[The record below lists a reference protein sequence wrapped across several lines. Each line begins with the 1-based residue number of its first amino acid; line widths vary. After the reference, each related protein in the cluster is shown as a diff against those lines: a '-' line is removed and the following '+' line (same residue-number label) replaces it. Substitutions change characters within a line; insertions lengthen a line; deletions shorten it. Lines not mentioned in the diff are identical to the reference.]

1 MIQGILGDP
10 VKRRW
15 WLTVGVCVAVGIL
28 LPFVWDHTGA
38 DLKVYRLGGSMVLDD
53 PASLYAARM
62 RDITMPF
69 TYPLFGAMVMVPVAV
84 MPWPVAYGVSITVS
98 LFAIVVIWRLCL
110 RRLPPASSWG
120 PAGLIAVSAASLLIE
135 PVRETL
141 SYGQINLILCALI
154 LYDVL
159 EVRRPRRGI
168 WIGIAAGIKLTPL
181 VFFGMLVVTRQW
193 RALAHASAAFA
204 VTVLAGFL
212 IAPSAA
218 WEYWTK
224 LLSDTARIGGL
235 AYSGNQSW
243 NGFLIRVTGDMDGGG
258 LAWKAVVLLTVV
270 AGLWLTR
277 ALWLRGERLG
287 ATAIAGMISLLCSPV
302 SWSHHWVW
310 MIPLGVALLT
320 GTRVGRRFPV
330 QTAAAWFGLLM
341 LAPIW
346 WVPRRGN
353 RELDWNMLEQ
363 VAGNAYLWLALTAGL
378 LLAAG
383 GRTRTMP
390 AATTIREDAP
400 THPRL

>member
-1 MIQGILGDP
+1 VSTGILGDP

-15 WLTVGVCVAVGIL
+15 WLTVAVCVAVGIL
-28 LPFVWDHTGA
+28 LPLLWDHTGA

-53 PASLYAARM
+53 PSSLYAARM

-69 TYPLFGAMVMVPVAV
+69 TYPLFGAMMMVPVAV
-84 MPWPVAYGVSITVS
+84 MPWPVAYGVSIAVS
-98 LFAIVVIWRLCL
+98 LVALAVIWRLCL
-110 RRLPPASSWG
+110 RRLPAARTWG
-120 PAGLIAVSAASLLIE
+120 PAGLIAVTAASLLVE

-141 SYGQINLILCALI
+141 SYGQINLILCAVI

-159 EVRRPRRGI
+159 AVRRPRRGV
-168 WIGIAAGIKLTPL
+168 WLGIAAGIKLTPL
-181 VFFGMLVVTRQW
+181 VFFGLLVVTRQW
-193 RALAHASAAFA
+193 RALAHALVAFA
-204 VTVLAGFL
+204 ATLLAGFL
-212 IAPSAA
+212 VAPSAA

-224 LLSDTARIGGL
+224 LLSDTGRIGGL

-258 LAWKAVVLLTVV
+258 LAWKILAGLTVV
-270 AGLWLTR
+270 AGLWLTH
-277 ALWLRGERLG
+277 ALWSRGERLG
-287 ATAIAGMISLLCSPV
+287 ATAVCGMVSLLCSPV

-320 GTRVGRRFPV
+320 GTRVGRRFPAHV
-330 QTAAAWFGLLM
+330 TLAWFGLLV

-363 VAGNAYLWLALTAGL
+363 VAGNAYLWLALTAGV

-383 GRTRTMP
+383 RRTEKMP
-390 AATTIREDAP
+390 AATTVRQRAP
-400 THPRL
+400 L

>member
-1 MIQGILGDP
+1 MSTGILGDP
-10 VKRRW
+10 VRRRW
-15 WLTVGVCVAVGIL
+15 WLTVAVCVAVGIL
-28 LPFVWDHTGA
+28 LPLVWDHTGA

-53 PASLYAARM
+53 PSSLYAARM

-84 MPWPVAYGVSITVS
+84 MPWPVAYGVSIAVS
-98 LFAIVVIWRLCL
+98 LVALAVIWRLCL
-110 RRLPPASSWG
+110 RRLPAARHWG
-120 PAGLIAVSAASLLIE
+120 PAGLIAVTATSLLLE

-141 SYGQINLILCALI
+141 SYGQINLILCAFI

-168 WIGIAAGIKLTPL
+168 WLGIAAGIKLTPL
-181 VFFGMLVVTRQW
+181 VFLGLLVVTRQW

-204 VTVLAGFL
+204 ATVLAGFL
-212 IAPSAA
+212 VAPSAA

-235 AYSGNQSW
+235 AYTGNQSW
-243 NGFLIRVTGDMDGGG
+243 NGFLIRITGDLDGGG
-258 LAWKAVVLLTVV
+258 LAWKVLVVLTVV
-270 AGLWLTR
+270 AGLCLTH
-277 ALWLRGERLG
+277 ALWARGERLG
-287 ATAIAGMISLLCSPV
+287 ATAVCGMISLLCSPV

-310 MIPLGVALLT
+310 MISLGVALLT
-320 GTRVGRRFPV
+320 GTRVGRRFPAHV
-330 QTAAAWFGLLM
+330 AVTWFGLLM

-363 VAGNAYLWLALTAGL
+363 VIGNAYLWLALTAGI

-383 GRTRTMP
+383 RRTEKMP
-390 AATTIREDAP
+390 AATTVRQRTP
-400 THPRL
+400 L

>member
-1 MIQGILGDP
+1 MSTGILGDP
-10 VKRRW
+10 VNRRW
-15 WLTVGVCVAVGIL
+15 WLTVAVCVAVGIL

-53 PASLYAARM
+53 PSSLYAARM

-84 MPWPVAYGVSITVS
+84 MPWPVAYGVSIAVS
-98 LFAIVVIWRLCL
+98 LFALVVIWRLCL

-168 WIGIAAGIKLTPL
+168 WLGIAAGIKLTPL

-204 VTVLAGFL
+204 ATMLAGFL

-224 LLSDTARIGGL
+224 LLSDTGRIGGL

-243 NGFLIRVTGDMDGGG
+243 NGFLIRVTGDLDGGG
-258 LAWKAVVLLTVV
+258 LAWKVAVLLTVV

-287 ATAIAGMISLLCSPV
+287 ATAVAGMISLLCSPV

-330 QTAAAWFGLLM
+330 QTAATWFGLLA

-346 WVPRRGN
+346 WVPRRAN
-353 RELDWNMLEQ
+353 RELEWNMLEQ
-363 VAGNAYLWLALTAGL
+363 VAGNAYLWLALTAGV

-383 GRTRTMP
+383 GRAKKVP
-390 AATTIREDAP
+390 SATAVRAGVP
-400 THPRL
+400 G

>member
-1 MIQGILGDP
+1 MSTGILGDP

-15 WLTVGVCVAVGIL
+15 WLTVAVCVAVGIL

-53 PASLYAARM
+53 PSSLYDARM

-69 TYPLFGAMVMVPVAV
+69 TYPLFGALVMVPVAV
-84 MPWPVAYGVSITVS
+84 MPWPVAYGVSIAVS
-98 LFAIVVIWRLCL
+98 LVALAVIWRLCL
-110 RRLPPASSWG
+110 RRLPAAQGWG
-120 PAGLIAVSAASLLIE
+120 LAALLAVTAASLLVE

-159 EVRRPRRGI
+159 EVRRRRRGI
-168 WIGIAAGIKLTPL
+168 WLGIAAGIKLTPL
-181 VFFGMLVVTRQW
+181 VFLGLLVVTRQW

-204 VTVLAGFL
+204 ATVLTGFL
-212 IAPSAA
+212 IAPTAA

-224 LLSDTARIGGL
+224 LLADTGRIGAL
-235 AYSGNQSW
+235 AYAGNQSW
-243 NGFLIRVTGDMDGGG
+243 NGFLIRITGDPEGGG
-258 LAWKAVVLLTVV
+258 LAWKALVLLTVV

-287 ATAIAGMISLLCSPV
+287 ATAVTGMISLLCSPV

-330 QTAAAWFGLLM
+330 PTAATWFGLMM

-346 WVPRRGN
+346 WVPRRGD
-353 RELDWNMLEQ
+353 RELHWNMLEQ
-363 VAGNAYLWLALTAGL
+363 VFGNAYLWLALTAGI

-383 GRTRTMP
+383 RRTEKMP
-390 AATTIREDAP
+390 SATTRRQHIP
-400 THPRL
+400 S